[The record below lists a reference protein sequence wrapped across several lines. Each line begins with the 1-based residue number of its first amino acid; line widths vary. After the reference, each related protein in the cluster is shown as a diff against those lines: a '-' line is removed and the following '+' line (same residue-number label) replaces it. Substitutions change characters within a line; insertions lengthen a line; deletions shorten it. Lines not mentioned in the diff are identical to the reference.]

1 MHKLTSDNK
10 KMSCS
15 LERQLFIIKIKKGIL
30 TFFIFGVEMF
40 KRNKL
45 EL

>member
-1 MHKLTSDNK
+1 MFSRTPVIYYQNK
-10 KMSCS
+10 
-15 LERQLFIIKIKKGIL
+15 KKGIL